1 MGSYTPRH
9 AKIEQNRFAASVGR
23 RGAAMAVGAALVVP
37 GVAAAEI
44 ATASTASATSGP
56 VLHWGS
62 TGAYVRIAQRILN
75 IPQTSRFDART
86 LHAVK
91 NFQRIKHLKIDG
103 YVGPNTWRAL
113 SGGHSGAR
121 NPAPRRSA
129 PVKSSSSSNSS
140 VVNIAKRYQGVPY
153 VWGGSSPRG
162 FDCSGLTS
170 YVFRQVG
177 RSLPRTAAAQAGFT
191 KRVSNPRPG
200 DLVFFGSPAHHVGLY
215 VGGGQMISAR
225 KPGTTVSVTKMW
237 GAHYYGRV

>member
-9 AKIEQNRFAASVGR
+9 AKIEQNRFVATVGR

-44 ATASTASATSGP
+44 VTASSASAASAP

-62 TGAYVRIAQRILN
+62 TGSYVKTAQRILN
-75 IPQTSRFDART
+75 IPRTSRFDART

-103 YVGPNTWRAL
+103 YIGPNTWRAL
-113 SGGHSGAR
+113 YGGAGGSKAAPKR
-121 NPAPRRSA
+121 PAPA
-129 PVKSSSSSNSS
+129 KSSSSSNSS
-140 VVNIAKRYQGVPY
+140 VVNIAKRYTGTPY
-153 VWGGSSPRG
+153 VWGGSTPRG

-177 RSLPRTAAAQAGFT
+177 RSLPRTARAQAGYT

-200 DLVFFGSPAHHVGLY
+200 DLVFFGSPAHHVGIY
-215 VGGGQMISAR
+215 VGGDKMIDSP
-225 KPGTTVSVTKMW
+225 KPGSRVSVRQMW